1 MKYPSLAMVCLLG
14 VVNSV
19 STSFAET
26 CFYVSPSGS
35 ADGSGSS
42 GRPFATLEQARDA
55 IRIAKKSNSNQA
67 FTVIVKEGVYL
78 LSGSFKLNEAD
89 SGTEQYPVNYTSS
102 KQGGAKLYG
111 GALLD
116 KKNFNLIADEKILAR
131 LRPQARKHVLVCDV
145 SQKLK
150 GDLPEIPVA
159 YKGAVVGP
167 FLYVDGQPKTIARW
181 PNKGEWV
188 TFSKVIDKGIEPS
201 ERHAPKQSLKKHP
214 GAFEFKDVR
223 MARWNM
229 ADGVWFH
236 GYWTH
241 DWSEE
246 VLKVAS
252 YEADKGV
259 VRLAGIHG
267 YGLASGTWGKKERRF
282 YALNILEELDA
293 PGEWYLDRKAKLLYY
308 YPEPDAK
315 HEEIVLA
322 TLQQPLLVAKQVT
335 HVQIQGVTFAY
346 NHGDGI
352 SLQECESVTIVGCTV
367 RNVART
373 AISVHGKNNR
383 VQSCD
388 VFDVGAAGI
397 VLNGGDR
404 KTLVKANNIAENNH
418 VYRFG
423 QFSRTYAGAFGV
435 QGCGN
440 VVRHNVMHDAPHL
453 AILYGGNEQL
463 IELNEIYNVQQ
474 ETGDVGAFYTGRDW
488 TSQGNV
494 IQYNYF
500 HDLGGGGQGQNEHLM
515 GIYLDDCDSG
525 DTLHGNLFQRA
536 GRALFIGGGRD
547 NTVTCNLVMDSVV
560 SFHFDARGMTWKQW
574 NQPGD
579 GWNLEEKAE
588 NMDYKNPPWSTRYP
602 RLATTMNNSPREP
615 LGNVLK
621 NNLLIDSKKET
632 LAFDKQVREVF
643 PKLVS
648 ENNRVVD
655 TVGTNKASQLAF
667 EFKGFSSE
675 VAKPGQ
681 SIDLGLPDRNILCFK
696 KSAAI
701 LRLMP
706 ALAEIPV
713 EKIGLYVDA
722 FRKTKPTR

>member
-1 MKYPSLAMVCLLG
+1 MKYPSLAFICFLG
-14 VVNSV
+14 VVTSV

-26 CFYVSPSGS
+26 SFYVSPSGS
-35 ADGSGSS
+35 AEASGSWW
-42 GRPFATLEQARDA
+42 RPFATLEQARDA
-55 IRIAKKSNSNQA
+55 VRAAKKKDPAQS
-67 FTVIVKEGVYL
+67 FTVIVKNGVYL
-78 LSGSFKLNEAD
+78 LSDSFKLTPEDN
-89 SGTEQYPVNYTSS
+89 GTEANPVVYKASN
-102 KQGGAKLYG
+102 QGGAKLYG

-116 KKNFNLIADEKILAR
+116 KKSFNPVADEKVLAR
-131 LRPQARKHVLVCDV
+131 LQPEARKQVLVCDV

-150 GDLPEIPVA
+150 GELPQIPLN
-159 YKGAVVGP
+159 YKGSVAPP
-167 FLYVDGQPKTIARW
+167 FLYVDGVPKTLARW

-188 TFSKVIDKGIEPS
+188 TFSKVIDPG
-201 ERHAPKQSLKKHP
+201 RDKQP
-214 GAFEFKDVR
+214 GAFEFKDAR
-223 MARWNM
+223 MAKWSM
-229 ADGVWFH
+229 ADGVWLH

-241 DWSEE
+241 DWSDE

-267 YGLASGTWGKKERRF
+267 YGLAAGTWGKKERRF

-308 YPEPDAK
+308 YPEPNAK

-322 TLQQPLLVAKQVT
+322 TLQQPLVVAKQVK
-335 HVQIQGVTFAY
+335 HVQIQGMTFAY
-346 NHGDGI
+346 NHGEGL
-352 SLQECESVTIVGCTV
+352 SLQDCESMTIAGCTV
-367 RNVART
+367 RNVAHT
-373 AISVHGKNNR
+373 AISVQGKNNR

-397 VLNGGDR
+397 YLTGGDR
-404 KTLVKANNIAENNH
+404 KTLVKANNVAENNH

-423 QFSRTYAGAFGV
+423 QFNRTYAGAFGV

-440 VVRHNVMHDAPHL
+440 VVRNNVMHDAPHA

-494 IQYNYF
+494 VRYNYF

-547 NTVTCNLVMDSVV
+547 NTVTCNLVMDSMI
-560 SFHFDARGMTWKQW
+560 SFHFDSRGMTWKQW
-574 NQPGD
+574 NQSGD
-579 GWNLEEKAE
+579 GWNLEERAE
-588 NMDYKNPPWSTRYP
+588 KMDYKNPPWSTRYP
-602 RLATTMNNSPREP
+602 RLAATMNNAPREP

-621 NNLLIDSKKET
+621 NNLLIDSKKRA
-632 LAFDKQVREVF
+632 LDFDKQVQAVF

-648 ENNRVVD
+648 ENNCVVD
-655 TVGTNKASQLAF
+655 TVGTNKASQLSS
-667 EFKGFSSE
+667 ELKGFE
-675 VAKPGQ
+675 GDVAKAGQ
-681 SIDLGLPDRNILCFK
+681 PIDLGLPNRDILQFK
-696 KSAAI
+696 KSPAI
-701 LRLMP
+701 LRMMP
-706 ALAEIPV
+706 ALAEIPT

-722 FRKTKPTR
+722 FRKTTSTR

>member
-1 MKYPSLAMVCLLG
+1 MKGENMKHSLLAFVFLLG
-14 VVNSV
+14 GVTVPLARAEQTSFYV
-19 STSFAET
+19 STS
-26 CFYVSPSGS
+26 GS
-35 ADGSGSS
+35 AEGSGSWWK
-42 GRPFATLEQARDA
+42 PFATVEQARDA
-55 IRIAKKSNSNQA
+55 VRAAKKINSNQS
-67 FTVIVKEGVYL
+67 FTIIVKNGVYL
-78 LSGSFKLNEAD
+78 LSDSFKLTAED
-89 SGTEQYPVNYTSS
+89 SGTETYPVIYKASQ
-102 KQGGAKLYG
+102 QGGAKLYG
-111 GALLD
+111 GLLLD
-116 KKNFNLIADEKILAR
+116 KNEFKPCSDEKTLAR
-131 LRPQARKHVLVCDV
+131 LQPEARKHVLVCDL
-145 SQKLK
+145 SQKMK
-150 GDLPEIPVA
+150 GELPQIPLN
-159 YKGAVVGP
+159 YKGAVAAP
-167 FLYVDGQPKTIARW
+167 FLYVDGQPKTVARW

-188 TFSKVIDKGIEPS
+188 TFSKVVDQQAE
-201 ERHAPKQSLKKHP
+201 KQP
-214 GAFEFKDVR
+214 GAFEFKDPR
-223 MARWNM
+223 MAKWSM
-229 ADGVWFH
+229 VAGVWLH

-241 DWSEE
+241 DWSDE

-252 YEADKGV
+252 YDSEKGV
-259 VRLAGIHG
+259 VRLAGVHG
-267 YGLASGTWGKKERRF
+267 YGLAKGTWGKKERRF

-293 PGEWYLDRKAKLLYY
+293 PGEWYLDRKAKQLYY
-308 YPEPDAK
+308 YPEAGAK
-315 HEEIVLA
+315 NDEIVLA
-322 TLQQPLLVAKQVT
+322 TLQQPLVVAKQVR
-335 HVQIQGVTFAY
+335 HLQLQGLTFAY
-346 NHGDGI
+346 NHGEGL
-352 SLQECESVTIVGCTV
+352 SLQDCESVIIAGCTV

-373 AISVHGKNNR
+373 AISVQGKNNR

-404 KTLVKANNIAENNH
+404 KALVKANNVAENNH

-440 VVRHNVMHDAPHL
+440 VVRNNVMHDAPHA

-463 IELNEIYNVQQ
+463 IELNEVYNVQQ

-494 IQYNYF
+494 IRYNYF

-547 NTVTCNLVMDSVV
+547 NTVTCNLVLDSVF
-560 SFHFDARGMTWKQW
+560 SFHFDSRGMTWKQW

-588 NMDYKNPPWSTRYP
+588 KMDYKNPPWSTRYP
-602 RLATTMNNSPREP
+602 RLAETMNNSPREP

-621 NNLLIDSKKET
+621 NNLLIDSKKAA
-632 LAFDKQVREVF
+632 LSFDKQVQAVF

-655 TVGTNKASQLAF
+655 TVGTNKASQLSY
-667 EFKGFSSE
+667 ELKGFSTE
-675 VAKPGQ
+675 AAKTGQ
-681 SIDLGLPDRNILCFK
+681 PLDLALPNREILQFK
-696 KSAAI
+696 KSPVI
-701 LRLMP
+701 MRLMP
-706 ALAEIPV
+706 ALAEIPT

-722 FRKTKPTR
+722 FRKTKPARE